1 MVGKTGVGKSATGN
15 TILKDKLFKE
25 ELSLE
30 SVTKTCQ
37 KHQNIVECRNIS
49 VIDTPGLFDTSI
61 SAEKLK
67 KEIGKCVKM
76 SVPGPHVFL
85 LVIRLDVRFTDE
97 EMNTVT
103 LIQNTF
109 GKDAK
114 RYTIILF
121 TRGDLFQ
128 KASIKDMV
136 TRNKQIKELVSQC
149 GGRYHIFNNTDK
161 DPAQVSKLLKKI
173 YMMVKQNG
181 GQHYTNEMYEKAQR
195 KIMMKKVQDAALVG
209 ASVAGAGAAVA
220 GGAVLVAA
228 TGGVALPVA
237 LMAGGAALT
246 GGSVSHPW
254 IMDPELQINPS
265 GSDED
270 LFGNRSPLPQRSSQ
284 QSPPRRSSHR
294 LRSAVQI
301 PQPRERSH
309 TSSLSQTSSTS
320 TRSHSS
326 LSRSSISDRRRSHR
340 HGSRRDH
347 SPYQQN
353 QHSSGSHRQRT
364 HGKSPRPESDI
375 KQWTVA
381 RLQCALKDE
390 GVNFSRTD
398 NKSRLFQLYTAS
410 VNTSLAANP
419 ALPASSRNSLTVTR
433 DVTALPRHRPQQTA
447 PAPPRGKQTQRPP
460 APAPSTAELPDNPP
474 VVTRVTTAQPQQAAS
489 APPSGVRMQ
498 MPQTTAPS
506 SFELSQIITSFFSS
520 LCSQPIPNPYTHS
533 SFHPITHSSTLPS
546 AVTSNTASASFF
558 LSLDSVPSQ
567 ASHAANAGTIPI
579 CGSSQ
584 PPSIPS
590 VLLTNPPLFPSLPY
604 PNPSYS
610 YPNPSPSQHP
620 QAIPLNSS
628 PYSLATAIPPP
639 RPASSVLRP
648 SPVSPTLRLQILS
661 GNYIDLA
668 HLLQPSLINISQ
680 PTELQTSQG
689 VMQLSHTINSHSK
702 DLTPTEFALAFSI
715 YRDIICSVYPDR
727 RTELDD
733 YLSVILDMAV
743 CFGGTGFYNY
753 HLLFA
758 TQAAGRIQQFNQ
770 GTYWGTLDAELYCR
784 IFAARS
790 SLSCELCGAP
800 SHPASICT
808 VITPLN
814 LQSPSSRK
822 SSVFNRLS
830 SAAPPPPIIPK
841 PLDIHPTVN
850 IPTPKSIDKRG
861 RPILYQG
868 GRMVCNNFNHLGCS
882 LSNCRLLHVCSFCG
896 GAHARNSCP
905 HNPTMLPQ

>member
-1 MVGKTGVGKSATGN
+1 MRPSHSYENLATIPLDIIEDFSNEGVKEKSYGMRNKNTYHISNEDLRIVMVGKTGVGKSATGN

-61 SAEKLK
+61 SEEKLK

-97 EMNTVT
+97 EINTVT

-128 KASIKDMV
+128 KASIKDIV

-173 YMMVKQNG
+173 YMMVEQNG

-246 GGSVSHPW
+246 GGSALYSPT
-254 IMDPELQINPS
+254 IYANLPS
-265 GSDED
+265 
-270 LFGNRSPLPQRSSQ
+270 LYRSSQ
-284 QSPPRRSSHR
+284 FLIHGSWIPSCRSTPLAQTKTYSEIGLLFLKDRPNNPHPVDLLIDCVPPSKSLGPASVLIQVRYPKPPPPRLIHTLHSPDLQSLIAVDLTDTGVGATTHLTNKINTCPAATVNALTASLPDQKAISSNGPW
-294 LRSAVQI
+294 LAFSV
-301 PQPRERSH
+301 
-309 TSSLSQTSSTS
+309 LSKTRASTS
-320 TRSHSS
+320 AEPITNHDYSNCTQH
-326 LSRSSISDRRRSHR
+326 LS
-340 HGSRRDH
+340 
-347 SPYQQN
+347 
-353 QHSSGSHRQRT
+353 T
-364 HGKSPRPESDI
+364 L
-375 KQWTVA
+375 
-381 RLQCALKDE
+381 LQ
-390 GVNFSRTD
+390 
-398 NKSRLFQLYTAS
+398 
-410 VNTSLAANP
+410 P
-419 ALPASSRNSLTVTR
+419 
-433 DVTALPRHRPQQTA
+433 
-447 PAPPRGKQTQRPP
+447 QTQRFR
-460 APAPSTAELPDNPP
+460 LPL
-474 VVTRVTTAQPQQAAS
+474 
-489 APPSGVRMQ
+489 G
-498 MPQTTAPS
+498 
-506 SFELSQIITSFFSS
+506 I
-520 LCSQPIPNPYTHS
+520 
-533 SFHPITHSSTLPS
+533 
-546 AVTSNTASASFF
+546 
-558 LSLDSVPSQ
+558 
-567 ASHAANAGTIPI
+567 
-579 CGSSQ
+579 
-584 PPSIPS
+584 
-590 VLLTNPPLFPSLPY
+590 
-604 PNPSYS
+604 
-610 YPNPSPSQHP
+610 PSPSLVTSP
-620 QAIPLNSS
+620 RCLAI
-628 PYSLATAIPPP
+628 
-639 RPASSVLRP
+639 
-648 SPVSPTLRLQILS
+648 
-661 GNYIDLA
+661 
-668 HLLQPSLINISQ
+668 
-680 PTELQTSQG
+680 
-689 VMQLSHTINSHSK
+689 
-702 DLTPTEFALAFSI
+702 
-715 YRDIICSVYPDR
+715 
-727 RTELDD
+727 
-733 YLSVILDMAV
+733 
-743 CFGGTGFYNY
+743 
-753 HLLFA
+753 LFA

-814 LQSPSSRK
+814 LQSSSSRK

-841 PLDIHPTVN
+841 PLDIRPTVN

-905 HNPTMLPQ
+905 HNPTTLPQ